1 MTPIHSISQEEQK
14 PCWWYCCLQ
23 DGSTVSMHD
32 ATNYCSNG
40 GPILQSSLLL
50 CFITTLQLKS
60 SQQKNK
66 WKNKQMS
73 MKRPMFTSYSSSYHC
88 PVSKKPDCS
97 GWLSDWPQAL
107 AGRAGHC
114 EGRLGN
120 ELEIG
125 DPTIQTDCSGQK
137 RTNKQLGSESGRED
151 ESWEVMKTQ
160 RTDEKGSWVRENE
173 GPRRSRCSL
182 LLMSNTAPLLA

>member
-1 MTPIHSISQEEQK
+1 M
-14 PCWWYCCLQ
+14 
-23 DGSTVSMHD
+23 
-32 ATNYCSNG
+32 
-40 GPILQSSLLL
+40 LLL
-50 CFITTLQLKS
+50 LTAWKHSQHAWCNQLLVQRRPNSPVLPS
-60 SQQKNK
+60 SMLYYHHTVQIKPKVKEK

-73 MKRPMFTSYSSSYHC
+73 MKRLRFVSYSSSYHC
-88 PVSKKPDCS
+88 PVSKRLDCS

-137 RTNKQLGSESGRED
+137 RTNKQLGSESREGRE
-151 ESWEVMKTQ
+151 EEGWEVMKKNKRQT
-160 RTDEKGSWVRENE
+160 RRVSVLEKMKDLDVLDVHLR
-173 GPRRSRCSL
+173 
-182 LLMSNTAPLLA
+182 